1 LTNGIYYHVLG
12 SQGMCRLSDKLDNNE
27 YKVKNYESIKE
38 IIQIAVESVEYYVD
52 LNMYNFEYGV
62 SFR

>member
-1 LTNGIYYHVLG
+1 
-12 SQGMCRLSDKLDNNE
+12 MCRLSDKLDNNE

-52 LNMYNFEYGV
+52 LNMYNFEYGD
-62 SFR
+62 SFHRLVHHVYN